1 MQSVMTTI
9 NHVWAQKRLRQAL
22 QIGWFTLIGVFIVLA
37 IASSWDSIR
46 ALEWTPERLI
56 SLGIALVVTLLR
68 KFTGGIRWA
77 WIIQL
82 LGKEKMSFIQSLR
95 VFFISGLAAWL
106 PGTYWFI
113 PGRILMNSKQGVT
126 TLQTSV
132 SILLEQFLIIVS
144 GGLMAIFAFDL
155 IADVMKVSVQSF
167 WWVLLIIAGGLVAIH
182 PRVIAV
188 CTNLMARVLRMQ
200 PVTIDL
206 GYGTMLAL
214 LIWSV
219 VVWVLSGMS
228 LLFLAQVFVPEIG
241 IQQTGVFTAIFA
253 FSFLV
258 GYFTPF
264 APNGLGVRE
273 GIMGLALGALGVP
286 AGIIVIVA
294 ALSRLLVIFED
305 VFWAAFSSLVFRQE
319 QTTTA

>member
-1 MQSVMTTI
+1 MQHVITTI
-9 NHVWAQKRLRQAL
+9 NQIWAQKRLRQAL
-22 QIGWFTLIGVFIVLA
+22 QISWFVLIGLFILMA

-46 ALEWTPERLI
+46 ALEWTPTRLI
-56 SLGIALVVTLLR
+56 SLVIALVITLLR

-82 LGKEKMSFIQSLR
+82 LGKEKMNFAQSLR

-113 PGRILMNSKQGVT
+113 PGRIIMNSKQGVT

-132 SILLEQFLIIVS
+132 SILLEQFLIIIS

-155 IADVMKVSVQSF
+155 IADALEVPVASF
-167 WWVLLIIAGGLVAIH
+167 WWVLLVIAGGLVAIH
-182 PRVIAV
+182 PRVLHF

-200 PVTIDL
+200 SVTIEL
-206 GYGTMLAL
+206 GYGMMLAL
-214 LIWSV
+214 LLWSI
-219 VVWVLSGMS
+219 VVWVLSGLS
-228 LLFLAQVFVPEIG
+228 LLFLSQVFVPSINL
-241 IQQTGVFTAIFA
+241 QQTGVFTAIFA

-273 GIMGLALGALGVP
+273 GILGLALGALGVP
-286 AGIIVIVA
+286 AGIIVIIA
-294 ALSRLLVIFED
+294 ALSRLLIIFED
-305 VFWAAFSSLVFRQE
+305 LFWAAFSSLIFRQE
-319 QTTTA
+319 QTTHA

>member
-1 MQSVMTTI
+1 MQSVITTI
-9 NHVWAQKRLRQAL
+9 NHVWAQKRLRQLL

-37 IASSWDSIR
+37 IATSWDSIR
-46 ALEWTPERLI
+46 ALEWTPNRLI
-56 SLGIALVVTLLR
+56 SLAIALVVTLMR
-68 KFTGGIRWA
+68 KFTGAIRWA

-113 PGRILMNSKQGVT
+113 PGRILMNTKQGVT
-126 TLQTSV
+126 SLQTSV
-132 SILLEQFLIIVS
+132 SILLEQFLMIIS

-155 IADVMKVSVQSF
+155 VADVTKVPVQSF
-167 WWVLLIIAGGLVAIH
+167 WWVLLIIAAGLVAIH
-182 PRVIAV
+182 PRVIHF
-188 CTNLMARVLRMQ
+188 CTNLMAKVLRMQ
-200 PVTIDL
+200 PVAIEL
-206 GYGTMLAL
+206 GYGMMLAL
-214 LIWSV
+214 LLWSV

-228 LLFLAQVFVPEIG
+228 LLFLTQVFVPEIG
-241 IQQTGVFTAIFA
+241 VQQTGVFTAIFA

-286 AGIIVIVA
+286 AGLIVIIA

-305 VFWAAFSSLVFRQE
+305 VFWAAFSSLVFRQSYPSS
-319 QTTTA
+319 